1 MFDDMNAFL
10 RSLASE
16 EQVSSPSNDGQSA
29 DVQSED
35 QELLESYSR
44 SVVEVIKTV
53 GPSVVSIGVKRLNPN
68 ANSPEQMAA
77 GSGVIITQDGFILTN
92 NHVVEHAGTV
102 EVGLTDGTSTTAQV
116 VGTDPMTDLAVLRVG
131 MNGLPAAQL
140 GDSEKV
146 QVGQMAIAIGN
157 PLGFQNTVSTGV
169 VSALGRTL
177 RGQAGHLIDNMI
189 QTDVALNPGNSGG
202 PLVDSRGRVIGINT
216 AMVSNAQGLSF
227 SIPVNTAKWV
237 VGELILRGGIT
248 RVHLGVAGQTRPM
261 QRRVQRYFSLPSQTA
276 VQVIAVEAASLAQRA
291 GVQVGDW
298 IVQIND
304 QPIASVD
311 DIYRVLSR
319 LQAGSPLALGILR
332 GTERRDIQINFR
344 VIQEQQA

>member
-1 MFDDMNAFL
+1 
-10 RSLASE
+10 
-16 EQVSSPSNDGQSA
+16 
-29 DVQSED
+29 
-35 QELLESYSR
+35 
-44 SVVEVIKTV
+44 
-53 GPSVVSIGVKRLNPN
+53 
-68 ANSPEQMAA
+68 
-77 GSGVIITQDGFILTN
+77 
-92 NHVVEHAGTV
+92 
-102 EVGLTDGTSTTAQV
+102 
-116 VGTDPMTDLAVLRVG
+116 MTDLAVLRVG

-157 PLGFQNTVSTGV
+157 PLGFQNTVSAGV

-177 RGQAGHLIDNMI
+177 RGQSGHMIDNMI

-227 SIPVNTAKWV
+227 AIPVNTAKWV
-237 VGELILRGGIT
+237 VGELILRGSIT
-248 RVHLGVAGQTRPM
+248 RVHLGIAGQSRPM
-261 QRRVQRYFSLPSQTA
+261 NRRVQRYFDLPSQNA
-276 VQVIAVEAASLAQRA
+276 VQVIAVEESSLAKRA
-291 GVQVGDW
+291 GVEVGDW
-298 IVQIND
+298 IVQLND

-319 LQAGSPLALGILR
+319 LQAGSPLTLGILR

-344 VIQEQQA
+344 VIQEQHA

>member
-1 MFDDMNAFL
+1 MFDDMNTFL
-10 RSLASE
+10 RSLTSE
-16 EQVSSPSNDGQSA
+16 EQISSIPGNGHSPASQPH
-29 DVQSED
+29 D
-35 QELLESYSR
+35 QELLDSYSR
-44 SVVEVIKTV
+44 SVIDVIKTV
-53 GPSVVSIGVKRLNPN
+53 GPSVVSIGVKRLNLS

-77 GSGVIITQDGFILTN
+77 GSGVIITQDGYILTN
-92 NHVVEHAGTV
+92 NHVVEHAGAV

-116 VGTDPMTDLAVLRVG
+116 IGMDPMTDLAVLRVG

-146 QVGQMAIAIGN
+146 EVGQMAIAIGN
-157 PLGFQNTVSTGV
+157 PLGFQNTVSAGV

-202 PLVDSRGRVIGINT
+202 PLVDSRGHVIGINT

-227 SIPVNTAKWV
+227 AIPVNTAKWV
-237 VGELILRGGIT
+237 VGELILRGGIA
-248 RVHLGVAGQTRPM
+248 RVHLGIAGQSRPM
-261 QRRVQRYFSLPSQTA
+261 QRRVQRHFNLPSQTA
-276 VQVIAVEAASLAQRA
+276 VQVIAVEDSSLAQRA

-298 IVQIND
+298 IVQVND
-304 QPIASVD
+304 QQIASVD

-319 LQAGSPLALGILR
+319 LQAGKPLTLGVLR